1 MHIIEIITGRVMKT
15 YSFPAVIQQ
24 IRWNP
29 SPLLS
34 DVLAV
39 VCDSTVY
46 FLDTEMSGN
55 EEIHQHCQDRKES
68 EPEEVRGVTWLVN
81 EGAEGDEFV
90 SSDNVIVMKHL
101 NPVKD
106 IAWHTKCVIR
116 IMYDE

>member
-1 MHIIEIITGRVMKT
+1 M
-15 YSFPAVIQQ
+15 
-24 IRWNP
+24 
-29 SPLLS
+29 
-34 DVLAV
+34 
-39 VCDSTVY
+39 
-46 FLDTEMSGN
+46 
-55 EEIHQHCQDRKES
+55 
-68 EPEEVRGVTWLVN
+68 TWLVN